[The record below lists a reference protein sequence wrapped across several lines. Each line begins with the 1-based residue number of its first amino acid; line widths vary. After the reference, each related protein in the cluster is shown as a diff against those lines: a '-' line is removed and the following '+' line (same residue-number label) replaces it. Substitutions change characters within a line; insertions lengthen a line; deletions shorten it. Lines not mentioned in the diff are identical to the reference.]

1 MRRFQFLVFCLAIA
15 QLLTDGL
22 CFPYAVVEWAKESL
36 QGIGKGA
43 PFSLALTRKYFS
55 KVAAARG
62 KSNDELSTVSLA
74 LFLFPSL
81 MPQDLDRVYTL

>member
-1 MRRFQFLVFCLAIA
+1 MRRLPF
-15 QLLTDGL
+15 LLTDGL

-43 PFSLALTRKYFS
+43 PFSLALTQKYFS

-74 LFLFPSL
+74 DNFSFAPSVFLF
-81 MPQDLDRVYTL
+81 